1 MSQLRQD
8 MINAMQLRNFSE
20 NTQKSYITV
29 IKQFASYYKRS
40 PANITEQEAQNYI
53 LYLVKEKNL
62 SWSAILVLHT
72 WGQNLSL
79 HPHIHCIVP
88 GGALTRD
95 LRWVKAKSNYLFPVK
110 AMAKLFRANYLR
122 SLQECYTNH
131 QLQFHGNS
139 QQYSASTIPH
149 EKNICIC

>member
-8 MINAMQLRNFSE
+8 MINAMQLRNFSQ

-62 SWSAILVLHT
+62 SWSSGNVVVSGIRFFYKTILKKNQDNFYLH
-72 WGQNLSL
+72 SL
-79 HPHIHCIVP
+79 KKRAPNRYFNP
-88 GGALTRD
+88 G
-95 LRWVKAKSNYLFPVK
+95 
-110 AMAKLFRANYLR
+110 
-122 SLQECYTNH
+122 
-131 QLQFHGNS
+131 
-139 QQYSASTIPH
+139 
-149 EKNICIC
+149 